1 MKGKQTIIDALNELL
16 TGELTAAD
24 QYFAHSRLLEDFG
37 YQKLYERLE
46 HEREEELQHADV
58 LVKRILFLEGTPDL
72 ATRSELNIGKDV
84 ASMFKSDLE
93 VEYQVAQNLR
103 NVIQLCEQEQDYQ
116 TRQVLLPLLA
126 DTEED
131 HMYWLEQQL
140 GLIERISLQNYLQSQ
155 L

>member
-1 MKGKQTIIDALNELL
+1 MQGKQNIIDVLNELL

-24 QYFAHSRLLEDFG
+24 QYFTHSRLLEDLG
-37 YQKLYERLE
+37 YTKLYQRLE

-58 LVKRILFLEGTPDL
+58 LVKRILFLEGTPNL
-72 ATRSELNIGKDV
+72 SKRTALNIGTDV
-84 ASMFKSDLE
+84 ASMFSNDLA
-93 VEYQVAQNLR
+93 VEYQVGKNLR
-103 NVIQLCEQEQDYQ
+103 NAIKLCEQEEDYQ
-116 TRQVLLPLLA
+116 TRHVLMPLLT

-140 GLIERISLQNYLQSQ
+140 GLIERVGLQNYLQSQ